1 MKRPSSVGGNS
12 LGFSFKF
19 LILTLLLFTSSLTN
33 TFATHVKKQVD
44 YPVTLA
50 AGDLVV
56 LGIKYSTQ
64 EFIFASLVDIPAGTI
79 IKITDIGW
87 NNASKS
93 FINPANTND
102 GVVTWTLNAAVSAG
116 DIFSLVLAGN
126 DNSPAT
132 SFKNITK

>member
-44 YPVTLA
+44 SPVKLA

-79 IKITDIGW
+79 VKITDIGW
-87 NNASKS
+87 NNASNT
-93 FINPANTND
+93 FIDPANARFCTC
-102 GVVTWTLNAAVSAG
+102 
-116 DIFSLVLAGN
+116 
-126 DNSPAT
+126 
-132 SFKNITK
+132 KR